1 MFKIPLSDFP
11 AKLEIFEDIENVL
24 ICLFLLGSWQKSYY
38 IMRPILAYTKRKK
51 EFKKK
56 KKKKEGN
63 KVGKETE
70 RQTDIQTYCPI
81 VEFVFMLF

>member
-56 KKKKEGN
+56 KKKRKGIKWERRQ
-63 KVGKETE
+63 KD
-70 RQTDIQTYCPI
+70 RQTYRHIAQ
-81 VEFVFMLF
+81 